1 MKYHWTRYFY
11 RMITGTVTI
20 TLSVSILGGVLLGGL
35 FLSKWAQNSPIFILD
50 TILVTGNENI
60 DQHEIITI
68 SGLERGRNIWA
79 SNLTETKRRLLLD
92 RRIDSV
98 VVHRKFPNTID
109 IVVKEHIP
117 IALVQLDRLYGI
129 SMSAEL
135 IPVTSDNSF
144 LDLPVITV
152 PDLTSNASLEAN
164 LTQEPTFESLRNA
177 ILVNPELDGALY
189 LIRVLRALSPGLY
202 DELSELHVSRQ
213 EGLIAYMVD
222 GGLAIRFGIGRY
234 PRKIEMLKHT
244 VERLEADKIKTQL
257 IDLRFKDQVIVRPTV
272 SSYSKGSRT

>member
-1 MKYHWTRYFY
+1 
-11 RMITGTVTI
+11 
-20 TLSVSILGGVLLGGL
+20 
-35 FLSKWAQNSPIFILD
+35 
-50 TILVTGNENI
+50 
-60 DQHEIITI
+60 
-68 SGLERGRNIWA
+68 
-79 SNLTETKRRLLLD
+79 
-92 RRIDSV
+92 
-98 VVHRKFPNTID
+98 
-109 IVVKEHIP
+109 
-117 IALVQLDRLYGI
+117 
-129 SMSAEL
+129 MSAEL

-222 GGLAIRFGIGRY
+222 GLS
-234 PRKIEMLKHT
+234 
-244 VERLEADKIKTQL
+244 L
-257 IDLRFKDQVIVRPTV
+257 IHISEPTRP
-272 SSYSKGSRT
+272 Y